1 LGSKNLRHYL
11 INFSRSFIY
20 TTAAPI
26 HNIAAIKAGYQLLSE
41 ININILQDKIALFR
55 KLAKDQ
61 NLNILESNSAIQG
74 IIYPSNVKAKNAAQ
88 ILQNK
93 GFDLRAIL
101 SPTVPQG
108 KERLRIC
115 IHTYNTTEEINSLVK
130 EIKEING

>member
-1 LGSKNLRHYL
+1 
-11 INFSRSFIY
+11 
-20 TTAAPI
+20 
-26 HNIAAIKAGYQLLSE
+26 
-41 ININILQDKIALFR
+41 
-55 KLAKDQ
+55 
-61 NLNILESNSAIQG
+61 
-74 IIYPSNVKAKNAAQ
+74 VKAKNAAQ

-101 SPTVPQG
+101 SPTVPQR